1 MPGPETPWETASAEE
16 VGLEGAAWNRSVL
29 EAETGTMFHAWEW
42 VAAVARAFRRRPR
55 HYALLDRKGAVK
67 ALFPVQEGRSGPFRT
82 AYSPVTIVTPYGG
95 PACARADI
103 PTAFRAIRVLQR
115 KKGWHYLRMAPSPAA
130 WSFGREFEGYEV
142 LPGSTRV
149 VALGSDAAMRRAL
162 NRRCR
167 RYIEKADE
175 AGVTIRDIKDFD
187 FLDTYL
193 SWGEKAFERVGQE
206 FPTPRA
212 IYEALRRHVLP
223 TGSLLV
229 RGAFVA
235 DRPVTVE
242 WFGLSGGT
250 LYAIDSA
257 MDREAGVAGA
267 GNKLTWE
274 TMRLAAEKG
283 ATQFDILGTN
293 IPAISEYKQSFGGE
307 LVPAHNLESATRAF
321 LLARKAIGKT
331 RRRA

>member
-1 MPGPETPWETASAEE
+1 MSRAETPWETASAEE
-16 VGLEGAAWNRSVL
+16 VGLDRASWNREAL
-29 EAETGTMFHAWEW
+29 EAETGTMFHSWEW
-42 VAAVARAFRRRPR
+42 ASAVASAFRRKPR
-55 HYALLDRKGAVK
+55 YYALLDRKGAVK

-103 PTAFRAIRVLQR
+103 PTAFRTIRVLQR
-115 KKGWHYLRMAPSPAA
+115 KEGWHYLRMAPSPAA
-130 WSFGREFEGYEV
+130 WSFAGEFEGYEV
-142 LPGSTRV
+142 LAGSTRV

-212 IYEALRRHVLP
+212 LYEALRRHVLP

-242 WFGLSGGT
+242 LFGLSGGT
-250 LYAIDSA
+250 LYAVDSA

-283 ATQFDILGTN
+283 ATQFDMLGTN
-293 IPAISEYKQSFGGE
+293 IPGISEYKQSFGGE

-331 RRRA
+331 RR